1 MSELSNLISKKLRV
15 GVIGLGVGEQHI
27 IGFNK
32 HPNAVVTKICDFN
45 KDKLIDVHSR
55 NKNCETTI
63 NSDKIIKD
71 PNIDVVSIAS
81 FDEYH
86 CDQIL
91 LALENNKHVFVEKPL
106 CLLRPEYEK
115 IVSKY
120 KEKKILKLS
129 SNLILRLAPRFQNL
143 KNKIS
148 AGMLGNTYLYEASYD
163 YGRINK
169 IINGWRGKTK
179 NYSVMHGGGIH
190 LIDLILWITGKKV
203 LKVNALGKKIA
214 TANSEI
220 NFPDCISAQLE
231 FEDGSIGN
239 IIANFPSVTA
249 HGHRLVIHGDKGTF
263 HHGPLGSAYFF
274 TRDPLIKPELNN
286 EPYPGVNKGDLIYSF
301 VDNILGNGTCAIS
314 SYEVFNAMNI
324 SLAIE
329 ESLVFGE
336 SVKIKN
342 LDC

>member
-1 MSELSNLISKKLRV
+1 MDKLCDTSPKKLRV

-27 IGFNK
+27 GGFNK
-32 HPNAVVTKICDFN
+32 HPHAVVTKICDFN
-45 KDKLIDVHSR
+45 KDKLIEVHSR
-55 NKNCETTI
+55 NKNCEITYKPNEI
-63 NSDKIIKD
+63 LND
-71 PNIDVVSIAS
+71 PNIDIVSIAS
-81 FDEYH
+81 FDQFH
-86 CDQIL
+86 CAQIL
-91 LALENNKHVFVEKPL
+91 LALENDKHVFVEKPI
-106 CLLRPEYEK
+106 CLLRSEYEK
-115 IVSKY
+115 IVEKF
-120 KEKKILKLS
+120 KEKDLLKLS

-143 KNKIS
+143 KKKVC
-148 AGMLGNTYLYEASYD
+148 AGKLGNTYLYEASYD

-179 NYSVMHGGGIH
+179 HYSVMHGGGIH

-239 IIANFPSVTA
+239 IIANFPSVIA

-274 TRDPLIKPELNN
+274 SRDPLTKPELNV
-286 EPYPGVNKGDLIYSF
+286 EPYPGVNKGDLIFSF
-301 VDNILGNGTCAIS
+301 VEDIVGNKPCAVS
-314 SYEVFNAMNI
+314 SNEVFETMNI

-329 ESLVFGE
+329 ESLAIGD

-342 LDC
+342 NNY